1 MNGISVDDISFLLIG
16 AARSFNI
23 SFWTILIGTP
33 LAIFLGWVRASAPK
47 PISLALGAYTDLH
60 RSIPL
65 VVQLILFNSVIGVL
79 LFPMDPFTAGLIILI
94 LYYAAFAGEVVRGG
108 ILSVH
113 KVTRM
118 AGRSIGLS
126 YRQDLTYIVFPLAVR
141 TMLPSWIS
149 VVLGVIKDSAL
160 VAAIGYIELLRASQ
174 IVITRT
180 LDPLAVLAI
189 AGLIYFL
196 ICWPISIISS
206 KLERKLQL

>member
-1 MNGISVDDISFLLIG
+1 MNGLSFDDINFLLIG
-16 AARSFNI
+16 AARSLDI
-23 SFWTILIGTP
+23 SFWTVLIGTP
-33 LAIFLGWVRASAPK
+33 LAVLLGWVRASAPK
-47 PISLALGAYTDLH
+47 PISFALGTYTDLH

-65 VVQLILFNSVIGVL
+65 VVQLILFNSLIGA
-79 LFPMDPFTAGLIILI
+79 LFSPMEPFTAGLVILI
-94 LYYAAFAGEVVRGG
+94 LYYAAFTAEVVRGG

-113 KVTRM
+113 RVTRM

-126 YRQDLTYIVFPLAVR
+126 YRQDLAYIVFPLAVR
-141 TMLPSWIS
+141 TMLPAWIS

-180 LDPLAVLAI
+180 LDPLVVLAI

-196 ICWPISIISS
+196 ICWPISVVSS
-206 KLERKLQL
+206 RLERRFQL

>member
-1 MNGISVDDISFLLIG
+1 MNGLSFGDIDFLLIG
-16 AARSFNI
+16 AVRSFNI

-33 LAIFLGWVRASAPK
+33 LAILLGWVRASAPK
-47 PISLALGAYTDLH
+47 PVSLVLGAYTDLH

-65 VVQLILFNSVIGVL
+65 VVQLILFNSLIGAL
-79 LFPMDPFTAGLIILI
+79 FFPMDPFTAGLIILI

-113 KVTRM
+113 RVTRM

-126 YRQDLTYIVFPLAVR
+126 YRQDLAYIVFPLAVR

-180 LDPLAVLAI
+180 LNPLAVLAI

-196 ICWPISIISS
+196 ICWPISVMSS
-206 KLERKLQL
+206 RLERRFQL

>member
-1 MNGISVDDISFLLIG
+1 MNGLSFNDIDFLLIG

-23 SFWTILIGTP
+23 SFWTVLIGTP
-33 LAIFLGWVRASAPK
+33 IAILLGWVRASAPK
-47 PISLALGAYTDLH
+47 PISLALGIYTDLH
-60 RSIPL
+60 RSVPL
-65 VVQLILFNSVIGVL
+65 VVQLILFNSLIGAL
-79 LFPMDPFTAGLIILI
+79 FFPMDPFTAGLIILI

-113 KVTRM
+113 RVTRM

-126 YRQDLTYIVFPLAVR
+126 YRQDLAYIVFPLAVR

-180 LDPLAVLAI
+180 LNPLTVLII

-196 ICWPISIISS
+196 ICWPISIASS
-206 KLERKLQL
+206 RLERRLQL

>member
-1 MNGISVDDISFLLIG
+1 MGGISLGDIDFLLVG

-23 SFWTILIGTP
+23 ALWTVLLGTP
-33 LAIFLGWVRASAPK
+33 LAIFIGWVRASAPK
-47 PISLALGAYTDLH
+47 PVSFLLGVYTDIH
-60 RSIPL
+60 RSVPL
-65 VVQLILFNSVIGVL
+65 VVQLILFNSAIGAFF
-79 LFPMDPFTAGLIILI
+79 FPMDPFSSGLVILI

-118 AGRSIGLS
+118 AGRSIGLT
-126 YRQDLTYIVFPLAVR
+126 YWQDLAYVVFPLALR
-141 TMLPSWIS
+141 SMLPAWIG

-180 LDPLAVLAI
+180 LEPMTVLAI
-189 AGLIYFL
+189 AGLIYFI
-196 ICWPISIISS
+196 ICWPISIISAR
-206 KLERKLQL
+206 LERRLTL